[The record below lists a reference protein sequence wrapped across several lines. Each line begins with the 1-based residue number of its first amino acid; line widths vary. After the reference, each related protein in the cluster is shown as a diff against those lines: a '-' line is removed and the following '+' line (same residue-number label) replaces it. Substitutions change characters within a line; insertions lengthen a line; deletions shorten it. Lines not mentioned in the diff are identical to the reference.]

1 MWDSLC
7 SSTKESFAFLAVEAL
22 KYSELDELMCGINIK
37 QFVNEDGNDKEV
49 RKTIKFLT
57 TAQYDRRSLLCIRL
71 IIINTSDITGLRV
84 VENWVTIKPQPWFIW
99 NPMRFIPF
107 RAMCVLRLSYNCN
120 RQKLREVGKNNPRN
134 ATTRQQQQQNITKCW
149 FVWRNENRARLVLE

>member
-1 MWDSLC
+1 MNL
-7 SSTKESFAFLAVEAL
+7 L
-22 KYSELDELMCGINIK
+22 CGINIK

-71 IIINTSDITGLRV
+71 IIINTSDITGLQV

-107 RAMCVLRLSYNCN
+107 RTMCVLRLSYNCN
-120 RQKLREVGKNNPRN
+120 RQELQERKKAPRN
-134 ATTRQQQQQNITKCW
+134 ATTRNNKMLICVTKW
-149 FVWRNENRARLVLE
+149 KSSAASARVE